1 MGGGD
6 ETINPFLLSIVDVN
20 IPYLTI
26 MCTSVSKK
34 VSVFIPLNPHVGR
47 DPVEL
52 KVDLM
57 SDKIYPLLDVDDYVG
72 VFFDLP
78 AFGEGT

>member
-1 MGGGD
+1 VG
-6 ETINPFLLSIVDVN
+6 
-20 IPYLTI
+20 
-26 MCTSVSKK
+26 TSVSQK

-52 KVDLM
+52 KVNLL
-57 SDKIYPLLDVDDYVG
+57 SKKIYPLLDVDDYVG

-78 AFGEGT
+78 VFGEGTKTEL